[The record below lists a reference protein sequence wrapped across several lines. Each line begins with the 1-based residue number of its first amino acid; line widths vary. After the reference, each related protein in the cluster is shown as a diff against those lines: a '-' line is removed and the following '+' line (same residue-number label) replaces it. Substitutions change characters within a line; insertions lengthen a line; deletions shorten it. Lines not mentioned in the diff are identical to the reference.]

1 MRNPSIPS
9 PRELWPRSPRPT
21 GKGHES
27 DAIQSAV
34 SGDGR
39 SPLRSGIARL
49 DGLVQAP
56 GLAHGHTGTLP
67 GRRQQSSGAG
77 SADGGDLRQTCSS
90 GSAGGLRFD
99 REVPAGGYAW
109 WYVDALSDDGSQGL
123 TLIGFIG
130 SVFSPYY
137 AWARR
142 RGETPA
148 LDHCALNV
156 ALYAPRGGR
165 WAMTERDSRHVARDA
180 SSLSIGPSAMRWTGD
195 ALEFSIDEFCV
206 PLPRRLRGTV
216 RVTPR
221 TLHDRA
227 YHLDAGGRHRWT
239 PFAPTAHVEVAFST
253 PSVKWS
259 GSGYFDSNAGDEPLE
274 AAFRDWTWSRAG
286 AADDTVVLYDV
297 NTRQASAR
305 SLALRF
311 GPHERIEEIEAPPF
325 AHLPRT
331 RWRVARITRAD
342 AGSHTRV
349 VKTLEDAPF
358 YSRSMLDTQ
367 LEGVRRHAVHES
379 LNLNRFDSAWVR
391 CLLPF
396 RMPRI
401 TF

>member
-1 MRNPSIPS
+1 M
-9 PRELWPRSPRPT
+9 
-21 GKGHES
+21 
-27 DAIQSAV
+27 
-34 SGDGR
+34 
-39 SPLRSGIARL
+39 
-49 DGLVQAP
+49 
-56 GLAHGHTGTLP
+56 
-67 GRRQQSSGAG
+67 
-77 SADGGDLRQTCSS
+77 
-90 GSAGGLRFD
+90 RFD

-142 RGETPA
+142 RGETHA
-148 LDHCALNV
+148 LNHCALNV

-165 WAMTERDSRHVARDA
+165 WAMTERGSRQVVRDTA
-180 SSLSIGPSAMRWTGD
+180 SLSIGPSAMRWTGD
-195 ALEFSIDEFCV
+195 ALEFSIDEICA
-206 PLPRRLRGTV
+206 PLPRRLRGIV

-227 YHLDAGGRHRWT
+227 YHLDADGRHRWT
-239 PFAPTAHVEVAFST
+239 PFAPAAHVEVSFSE

-274 AAFRDWTWSRAG
+274 AAFKDWTWSRAG
-286 AADDTVVLYDV
+286 AASRPGTSQRAGTADDTVVLYDV
-297 NTRQASAR
+297 NTRHASAR
-305 SLALRF
+305 SLALKF
-311 GPHERIEEIEAPPF
+311 GPHDRIEEIEAPPF
-325 AHLPRT
+325 ADLPRT
-331 RWRVARITRAD
+331 LWRVSRTTRAD
-342 AGSHTRV
+342 SGTDARV

-367 LEGVRRHAVHES
+367 LQGVRRPAIHES
-379 LNLNRFDSAWVR
+379 LNLDRFDSAWVR

>member
-1 MRNPSIPS
+1 
-9 PRELWPRSPRPT
+9 
-21 GKGHES
+21 
-27 DAIQSAV
+27 
-34 SGDGR
+34 
-39 SPLRSGIARL
+39 
-49 DGLVQAP
+49 
-56 GLAHGHTGTLP
+56 
-67 GRRQQSSGAG
+67 
-77 SADGGDLRQTCSS
+77 
-90 GSAGGLRFD
+90 
-99 REVPAGGYAW
+99 
-109 WYVDALSDDGSQGL
+109 
-123 TLIGFIG
+123 
-130 SVFSPYY
+130 
-137 AWARR
+137 
-142 RGETPA
+142 
-148 LDHCALNV
+148 
-156 ALYAPRGGR
+156 
-165 WAMTERDSRHVARDA
+165 
-180 SSLSIGPSAMRWTGD
+180 MRWTGD

-239 PFAPTAHVEVAFST
+239 PFAPTAHVEVSFST